1 MQQKT
6 SGLSKGVYG
15 NDFNIAMSLAM
26 LRKTVPLFECNALSA
41 VIKSAMVRYSVPV
54 FWCLCEL
61 VLYNGAIR
69 FAKKYRPIM
78 SGRSRRKI
86 SRDNGKQRFI

>member
-26 LRKTVPLFECNALSA
+26 LRKTVPLIESNVLSA
-41 VIKSAMVRYSVPV
+41 VIKSAMVRYSAPV

-61 VLYNGAIR
+61 VLYNGAVR
-69 FAKKYRPIM
+69 FAKNIVL
-78 SGRSRRKI
+78 
-86 SRDNGKQRFI
+86 

>member
-26 LRKTVPLFECNALSA
+26 LRKTVPLIECNALSA
-41 VIKSAMVRYSVPV
+41 VIKSATVRYSRS
-54 FWCLCEL
+54 
-61 VLYNGAIR
+61 G
-69 FAKKYRPIM
+69 FAKKFFRILGTAPA
-78 SGRSRRKI
+78 GAVKTNQKGEREE
-86 SRDNGKQRFI
+86 